1 MLAFSIKERQRNL
14 SLQNSFI
21 TLTMSRNSKLS
32 KTRTTF
38 NNLISGGPRITKK
51 HTLAAPV
58 VSRKRRRT
66 SSPDDEEEGNYFI
79 ICVYRN
85 YYLHTIFTFKQTSKL
100 C

>member
-1 MLAFSIKERQRNL
+1 MLAFSIKERQKNL

-21 TLTMSRNSKLS
+21 TLTMSKNSKLS
-32 KTRTTF
+32 KTRATF
-38 NNLISGGPRITKK
+38 NNLISGGARITQKR
-51 HTLAAPV
+51 TLAAPV

-66 SSPDDEEEGNYFI
+66 NSPDEEEGGNYFI

-85 YYLHTIFTFKQTSKL
+85 YYLHTTFTFKQTSKI

>member
-32 KTRTTF
+32 KTRATF
-38 NNLISGGPRITKK
+38 NDLIFGVPRITKK
-51 HTLAAPV
+51 RILATPV

-66 SSPDDEEEGNYFI
+66 SSPDEEEGDYFI

-85 YYLHTIFTFKQTSKL
+85 YYLHTIFTFKQTSKI

>member
-1 MLAFSIKERQRNL
+1 MLAFSIKKRQRNL

-32 KTRTTF
+32 KTRVTF
-38 NNLISGGPRITKK
+38 NDLISEGPRITIKRI
-51 HTLAAPV
+51 LAVPV
-58 VSRKRRRT
+58 VLRKRKRT
-66 SSPDDEEEGNYFI
+66 SSPDEKGDYFI

-85 YYLHTIFTFKQTSKL
+85 YYLHTIFTFKQTSKI

>member
-32 KTRTTF
+32 KTCVTF
-38 NNLISGGPRITKK
+38 NDLIFGGSRITTKC
-51 HTLAAPV
+51 TFAMLV

-66 SSPDDEEEGNYFI
+66 NNPDEEGDYFI

-85 YYLHTIFTFKQTSKL
+85 YYLYMIFTFKQISKI